1 MQNLYPAVK
10 FIITLHSTELKSI
23 SYCIHGS
30 INNLR
35 ANEQCDERLYL
46 SRPTEKLIRE

>member
-23 SYCIHGS
+23 SHVS
-30 INNLR
+30 MDR
-35 ANEQCDERLYL
+35 
-46 SRPTEKLIRE
+46 